1 MAGGGTML
9 LYNIGSMAKKMAI
22 DYQDVT
28 SHIDHMG
35 VRGAS
40 RENVLR
46 DYLKQLLPQKF
57 AVGNGVITDVDGTQ
71 SKQQDFFVY
80 DAFNSPT
87 FLHMDSS
94 SIIPVESVY
103 ATIEIKSTLTKETL
117 RQSINNIKSV
127 KKLKITVLR
136 NSFIVPEQYNFILGS
151 VFAYTSDSTIETIAQ
166 NVNDIC
172 KDIPKEIQP
181 SVICILDKGFIVNVK
196 KNKMN
201 QIDVMPSE
209 QTTWG
214 IIKNTKEITF
224 YLYYLILQQ
233 HLNTTINFPPD
244 LLKYAEAT
252 HALDNMQVMIPLSM
266 LPDDLSKE
274 IGATKFSGDELRF
287 LGENYQIIFK
297 LLTNQLTE
305 EEFEKTGK
313 SIEDLKQISKRF
325 GLLIQRS
332 FGIAPMMQKELIKTQ
347 NQEVIKE
354 GKADCHLDSQPCK

>member
-117 RQSINNIKSV
+117 RQSINNIK
-127 KKLKITVLR
+127 
-136 NSFIVPEQYNFILGS
+136 
-151 VFAYTSDSTIETIAQ
+151 
-166 NVNDIC
+166 
-172 KDIPKEIQP
+172 
-181 SVICILDKGFIVNVK
+181 VNV
-196 KNKMN
+196 
-201 QIDVMPSE
+201 
-209 QTTWG
+209 
-214 IIKNTKEITF
+214 F
-224 YLYYLILQQ
+224 
-233 HLNTTINFPPD
+233 
-244 LLKYAEAT
+244 
-252 HALDNMQVMIPLSM
+252 
-266 LPDDLSKE
+266 
-274 IGATKFSGDELRF
+274 
-287 LGENYQIIFK
+287 
-297 LLTNQLTE
+297 
-305 EEFEKTGK
+305 
-313 SIEDLKQISKRF
+313 
-325 GLLIQRS
+325 
-332 FGIAPMMQKELIKTQ
+332 
-347 NQEVIKE
+347 
-354 GKADCHLDSQPCK
+354 